1 MFLMEWL
8 EQKSGAAIVMP
19 IQGMYLMMGQKIRQE
34 SDIV

>member
-8 EQKSGAAIVMP
+8 EQKSGVAIVMP
-19 IQGMYLMMGQKIRQE
+19 IQDMYLMMGQKIRQE